1 MAPQKSFIFFV
12 GILLILS
19 SCVVQE
25 KLINVQIEVLIPGRF
40 NIPISNSTIVIYNR
54 TEKRNDSIL
63 IFNPG
68 AKDKLFPYLLKN
80 RNIISSMCSEYLAK
94 NLKNYYQ
101 LNNFKFPNGV
111 ITYESTQN
119 RKTSIEKFF
128 TKTKSDVVIFIDS
141 VNVFTKEEGASNYKY
156 KKPMA
161 YIDWSIAWK
170 NDSAYSVFKQ
180 DTILRLSDE
189 VITSNSGRTVYDA
202 RYLNDVCNKLA
213 VCVAEQI
220 SPNWKIVDRSYY
232 HSKNLTMLKAEEFA
246 QKSKWLQAAE
256 IWKTKTE
263 IKKRRLAAKAC
274 FNMAMASEMEGKSE
288 LALDWVKKATEIGH
302 KYDEE
307 HQNLCKQ
314 YSDILKLKIKESD
327 LLKMQMGY

>member
-1 MAPQKSFIFFV
+1 
-12 GILLILS
+12 
-19 SCVVQE
+19 
-25 KLINVQIEVLIPGRF
+25 
-40 NIPISNSTIVIYNR
+40 
-54 TEKRNDSIL
+54 
-63 IFNPG
+63 
-68 AKDKLFPYLLKN
+68 
-80 RNIISSMCSEYLAK
+80 
-94 NLKNYYQ
+94 
-101 LNNFKFPNGV
+101 
-111 ITYESTQN
+111 
-119 RKTSIEKFF
+119 
-128 TKTKSDVVIFIDS
+128 
-141 VNVFTKEEGASNYKY
+141 
-156 KKPMA
+156 MA

-189 VITSNSGRTVYDA
+189 VITSNSGRPVYDA

>member
-1 MAPQKSFIFFV
+1 MAPQKSTIFFV

-25 KLINVQIEVLIPGRF
+25 KLINVQIEVLMPGRF
-40 NIPISNSTIVIYNR
+40 YIPISNSTIVIANR
-54 TEKRNDSIL
+54 TEKGNDSIL
-63 IFNPG
+63 VFNPV
-68 AKDKLFPYLLKN
+68 AKDKRYPYLLKN
-80 RNIISSMCSEYLAK
+80 RNIISSFCSEYLVK
-94 NLKNYYQ
+94 NLKSYNQ
-101 LNNFKFPNGV
+101 FNNVKFLNG
-111 ITYESTQN
+111 ITVSESQKISEKN
-119 RKTSIEKFF
+119 IEKFF
-128 TKTKSDVVIFIDS
+128 INTNSNVVVFIDS
-141 VNVFTKEEGASNYKY
+141 VNVFNKEEGAANYKY
-156 KKPMA
+156 KNPMA
-161 YIDWSIAWK
+161 YIDWSIVWK

-180 DTILRLSDE
+180 DTILRLSNE
-189 VITSNSGRTVYDA
+189 VITFNSGRTVYDD
-202 RYLNDVCNKLA
+202 RYLNDACNKLA
-213 VCVAEQI
+213 LCLAEQI

-232 HSKNLTMLKAEEFA
+232 HSKNLPMLKAEEFA
-246 QKSKWLQAAE
+246 QKGKWLQAAE

-314 YSDILKLKIKESD
+314 YWDILKLKIKESD